1 LRSEDVKTF
10 FDSSAFVKRYI
21 EESGSED
28 VEALCLEATELAVSI
43 VCIPEVISAL
53 NRRVRERDLSRRQH
67 ETAKDNMWEDALD
80 IVIVNLTPEVISTC
94 TTILE
99 TSPVRAMDALHVA
112 CAVQW
117 GAELFV
123 SADKRQVSAARK
135 AGLQTRFVL
144 NGRLP
149 REMT

>member
-1 LRSEDVKTF
+1 VKTF

-21 EESGSED
+21 EEAGSQA
-28 VEALCLEATELAVSI
+28 VEALCLAATELAVSI

-53 NRRVRERDLSRRQH
+53 NRRVRERDFSHRQY
-67 ETAKDNMWEDALD
+67 EAAKDNMFEDTRD
-80 IVIVNLTPEVISTC
+80 MVIVNLTPDVLSTC

-99 TSPVRAMDALHVA
+99 ASPVRAMDALHVA

-123 SADKRQVSAARK
+123 SADKRQVSAARR
-135 AGLQTRFVL
+135 AGLQTRSVL
-144 NGRLP
+144 NGHLP
-149 REMT
+149 KEMR